1 MTSLALYLSIMAL
14 CYVIGAKLVKN
25 PDKFTFVSKISQTAV
40 YLLIFTMG
48 ANIGSNPEV
57 ISGLGSV
64 GIQALATVIAALAGS
79 IVAAY
84 IMRKILG
91 LDRHGLRE
99 GEDDVKD
106 TSAENDGYSP
116 YRASLLTFLDAVAGM
131 AFGYLVI
138 LRTVRDTD
146 AFLNVCGTLID
157 ILLCLLLGAIGFGLG
172 MEGKLIGM
180 FRSIGVKILALPVAS
195 ILGTFAFGFLYNLVS
210 PLSLRETMAIF
221 AGLGWYSFAPAA
233 ILKAGLTE
241 AAAISFLHN
250 IFREVFSIML
260 IPIVSAKIGYF
271 EAAAMP
277 GSSGMDCC
285 LPSMR
290 LCTNSIMV
298 IYSLVSGVLMS
309 LTIPVWMAII
319 L

>member
-14 CYVIGAKLVKN
+14 CYVIGVKLVKN
-25 PDKFTFVSKISQTAV
+25 PEKFAFVSKISQSAV

-57 ISGLGSV
+57 ISSLGSV
-64 GIQALATVIAALAGS
+64 GIQALATVAAALLGS
-79 IVAAY
+79 ISAAY
-84 IMRKILG
+84 VMRKILG
-91 LDRHGLRE
+91 LNRHGLRE
-99 GEDDVKD
+99 GEEDVKD
-106 TSAENDGYSP
+106 TSMENEGYSP
-116 YRASLLTFLDAVAGM
+116 YKASVLTFLDAVLGM

-138 LRTVRDTD
+138 FRTVENTQ
-146 AFLNVCGTLID
+146 AFLDLCGTLID
-157 ILLCLLLGAIGFGLG
+157 ILLCLLLGAIGLGLG
-172 MEGKLIGM
+172 MEGKLIDM
-180 FRSIGVKILALPVAS
+180 FRSIGIKIIALPAAQ
-195 ILGTFAFGFLYNLVS
+195 ILGTFAFGFIYCLVS
-210 PLSLRETMAIF
+210 PLSLKETMAVF

-233 ILKAGLTE
+233 ILKAGFTE
-241 AAAISFLHN
+241 AAAVSFLHN
-250 IFREVFSIML
+250 IFREVLSIML
-260 IPIVSAKIGYF
+260 IPIVSSKIGYF

-285 LPSMR
+285 LPSIR
-290 LCTNSIMV
+290 ICTNSIIV